1 MLKNNKEKLNFE
13 RIKSQDKFTKIRDN
27 YNQRIKEDEK

>member
-13 RIKSQDKFTKIRDN
+13 RIKSQDKFAKIRDN